1 MKVTF
6 PCIGLKLSLMQRFST
21 QMLGGH
27 SKDVRIHAG
36 TTKGNCL
43 AIRRGF
49 MGLYFFVFS
58 FTNTQKPF
66 DKRYFWL
73 QVVTVGVVG
82 GSDLSKI
89 SEQLGKTG
97 LLYLS
102 LSHLLVRESEMS

>member
-1 MKVTF
+1 
-6 PCIGLKLSLMQRFST
+6 
-21 QMLGGH
+21 
-27 SKDVRIHAG
+27 
-36 TTKGNCL
+36 
-43 AIRRGF
+43 

-97 LLYLS
+97 LLYAS
-102 LSHLLVRESEMS
+102 IYLLVICS